1 MVARRHANVLT
12 TLNIVSDMANLNMD
26 RLMDKRKEGGRKGEI
41 ERGSEGEIERGSEGG
56 GEKYHL
62 CG

>member
-1 MVARRHANVLT
+1 MMARRHANVLT
-12 TLNIVSDMANLNMD
+12 TLNIASDMINLYMD
-26 RLMDKRKEGGRKGEI
+26 RWMDKRKEGGRKGEI
-41 ERGSEGEIERGSEGG
+41 ERGREGG